1 MFVTANDG
9 VRLYYEEAGPTQQQ
23 SPSSTILLVHG
34 GGCSLRWWD
43 RSFTPLSHRARVIAV
58 DLRGCGRSDKPR
70 HGHRTARYAQDL
82 RDLIEALELSN
93 VVLVGWLR
101 ARRYV
106 CHQAA

>member
-43 RSFTPLSHRARVIAV
+43 RSFTPLSHHARVIAV

-82 RDLIEALELSN
+82 RDLIDALELSN
-93 VVLVGWLR
+93 VVLVG
-101 ARRYV
+101 
-106 CHQAA
+106 